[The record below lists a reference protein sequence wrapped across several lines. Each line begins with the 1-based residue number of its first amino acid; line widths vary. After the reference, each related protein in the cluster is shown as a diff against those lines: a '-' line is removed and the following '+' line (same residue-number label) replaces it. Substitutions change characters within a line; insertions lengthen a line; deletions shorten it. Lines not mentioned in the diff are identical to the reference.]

1 LPDNIN
7 DIQSRLDVFG
17 GGAHKGFGSALFY
30 PYSTP
35 FSNQEAFAQCFMR
48 RDTLHFLCP
57 THFLSLSFCA
67 KSLCQKKGVKETRR
81 PHLSLGRFDGI
92 HILPRIS
99 TTHCGSEAIVL
110 WLEK

>member
-1 LPDNIN
+1 ML
-7 DIQSRLDVFG
+7 
-17 GGAHKGFGSALFY
+17 H
-30 PYSTP
+30 
-35 FSNQEAFAQCFMR
+35 AQR
-48 RDTLHFLCP
+48 HSP
-57 THFLSLSFCA
+57 LSLSDTF
-67 KSLCQKKGVKETRR
+67 SVSFFLCQKKGVKETRR